1 MKIFVIAGRLI
12 RQIAGDKRTLV
23 VMLAAPVLIMSLLYL
38 LLGNGVTKAKIDI
51 VSMDYVASEA
61 IEDVADIT
69 IVSSE
74 AEAIDRLTDGRSDGY
89 ICEERYVAEG
99 TDPSLTALAKRAFIQ
114 YTQEQNMS
122 SLPAQFANQAE
133 RVL

>member
-89 ICEERYVAEG
+89 IC
-99 TDPSLTALAKRAFIQ
+99 
-114 YTQEQNMS
+114 
-122 SLPAQFANQAE
+122 
-133 RVL
+133 